1 MSIFR
6 FSTGRDVGNF
16 NGFIRSHTC
25 DSAPSEFIRGGR
37 LRKTSRGLASFAP
50 FLAGA
55 STLALGA
62 LLATASPAEAGD
74 CPDSGQI
81 RECSGALDTTN
92 DETETIAVGA
102 GESLTLTT
110 TDDFGL
116 RPLGKG
122 IVVTSTDTTGD
133 ISLTIDGLVSSSDN
147 AIEVDQDGP
156 GDVKINVRP
165 LTTTGGH
172 NVFVST
178 AAGSG
183 DVEITTAL
191 PLSGSGG
198 LEAGDDSIRVDHDGI
213 GSVSVTTGSYVQVS
227 SGATGHGINIDTA
240 STSDALTLDING
252 AVTAAGASMHG
263 ININHDGRGKLTLT
277 TAEGSVINTDSNR
290 GSGIFLYSDADAEI
304 VLNGDI
310 GASDDRIE
318 AHAVSATVQDGG
330 ELDLTINGNI
340 YTQASTFNGLI
351 ASGGGDTS
359 RITIDGKVEGGLRG
373 VQALNSEADRLV
385 IRLGDDAEVVGGTG
399 IEIDGDKADAETV
412 VYLGGTVTGRDGGAA
427 IIFGGGSDHHLGDKR
442 VVITANKDYT
452 LTGLINAGTEG
463 GVGIIEINAPDGASD
478 EFSLSTQLN
487 EQFTD
492 FRRIEKTGSGTF
504 TITGDQDIDHNL
516 NHLTVSQGRVVLD
529 TSGDELTFQ
538 NANSGFTVAQGATL
552 EIVGLIQTRNGQ
564 ENAAGFNL
572 DGTLRLRDAD
582 ARLTLNKSESVFTA
596 SGTGRII
603 VDVDLDETNDLFRFT
618 SQGDVMGTI
627 PVQVNLIGTL
637 PELEEEEEMRVDNLL
652 RIRGSAQP
660 DTFFIDE
667 AAPASPFDLEFEHS
681 IVSSDAGTY
690 NQWALVVKARVLP
703 GIDEALYET
712 LPAALAQLASLE
724 SHHARLAGRQ
734 YVDNMAVWGRITG
747 ASSEV
752 EPNSTSLATYD
763 IENAEVEFGMS
774 FPLNINNP
782 DIGGDFVLGANVAF
796 GDATTDIS
804 VPDAGGEIATDFVA
818 VGISVGWED
827 ERAYF
832 DGQFQYAGFDNVIEA
847 DQKLADI
854 DANAFSA
861 SAEVGY
867 AVELA
872 RLNAAFLGDLPDI
885 AVIPSAQLQWSRI
898 DFKDFTAN
906 ETAVKLDR
914 GSVINGR
921 VGFAVEGQAQGML
934 LHGRT
939 NVIVPLDGE
948 VGVNVADT
956 PLTSERED
964 PVFDIG
970 IGAAY
975 EWDGAYAISADVS
988 TQQGSDI
995 EGYAAKVGFRYEF

>member
-6 FSTGRDVGNF
+6 FSTGRDAGGF
-16 NGFIRSHTC
+16 NGFIRSHAC
-25 DSAPSEFIRGGR
+25 GSAPSEFIRGGR

-62 LLATASPAEAGD
+62 LLATASPAEAGN

-81 RECSGALDTTN
+81 RECSGVLDTTN

-116 RPLGKG
+116 RPSGKG

-133 ISLTIDGLVSSSDN
+133 ISLTIAGLVSTSLN

-156 GDVKINVRP
+156 GDVEINVRP
-165 LTTTGGH
+165 LTTTSGH
-172 NVFVST
+172 NIFVST

-183 DVEITTAL
+183 DVEVTTAL

-198 LEAGDDSIRVDHDGI
+198 LEAGDDSIHIDHDGI

-227 SGATGHGINIDTA
+227 SGTSGHGIHIDTA

-252 AVTAAGASMHG
+252 AVTAAGANMRG
-263 ININHDGRGKLTLT
+263 ININHDGSGRLTLT
-277 TAEGSVINTDSNR
+277 TAEGSVIDTDSNG

-310 GASDDRIE
+310 GASGDRIE

-330 ELDLTINGNI
+330 ELDLTINGDI
-340 YTQASTFNGLI
+340 YTQASTFNGVI

-373 VQALNSEADRLV
+373 LQALNSEADRLV

-427 IIFGGGSDHHLGDKR
+427 IIFGEGSDHHLGDKR

-487 EQFTD
+487 EQFTN

-504 TITGDQDIDHNL
+504 NIIGDQDIDHNL
-516 NHLTVSQGRVVLD
+516 NHVTVSEGTAILNTD
-529 TSGDELTFQ
+529 GDELTFQ
-538 NANSGFTVAQGATL
+538 DANSGFTIAQGATL
-552 EIVGLIQTRNGQ
+552 EIVELVQTRNTA
-564 ENAAGFNL
+564 ESAAGFNL
-572 DGTLRLRDAD
+572 NGTLHLRDAD

-603 VDVDLDETNDLFRFT
+603 VDVDLGQTNDLFRFT
-618 SQGDVMGTI
+618 AQGDVMGTI
-627 PVQVNLIGTL
+627 PVQVNLIGAL
-637 PELEEEEEMRVDNLL
+637 PELEEEEEVRVDNLL

-660 DTFFIDE
+660 DSFVLDGT
-667 AAPASPFDLEFEHS
+667 ASASPFDLEFEHS
-681 IVSSDAGTY
+681 IVTVDAGTY

-712 LPAALAQLASLE
+712 LPATLAQLARLE
-724 SHHARLAGRQ
+724 SHHIRLAGRQ
-734 YVDNMAVWGRITG
+734 YTDNMAVWGKIMG

-782 DIGGDFVLGANVAF
+782 DIDGDFALGA
-796 GDATTDIS
+796 ATTDIS
-804 VPDAGGEIATDFVA
+804 VPDADGEIATDFVA

-867 AVELA
+867 SVELA

-988 TQQGSDI
+988 TQQGSDV